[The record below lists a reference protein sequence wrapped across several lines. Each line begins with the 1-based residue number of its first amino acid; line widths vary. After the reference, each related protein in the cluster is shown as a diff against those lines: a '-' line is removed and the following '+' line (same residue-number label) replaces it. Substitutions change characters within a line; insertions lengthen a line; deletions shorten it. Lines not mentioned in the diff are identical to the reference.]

1 MRRHKTE
8 EIVAK
13 LRHAEGLAAGGRRI
27 SECVQEIG
35 VTEVT
40 YYRWRKRY
48 GGIESDLAEYLT
60 ELETEIIQLRRLVSD
75 LTLEKLILVEAT
87 REALSPALR
96 AAYVLHA
103 QAAFGIS
110 ERRACQA
117 LGQHRSTQRK
127 IRARLL
133 LEAPP
138 AMQCHS
144 TDARS
149 QSTIWPI
156 VGRRLRDGTIRGALD
171 SARSERA
178 DAQGIWTP
186 ISRSVFGRHWSR
198 TRHGRKQV
206 SAAISRRYRVRSAVR
221 ADPATTVAPVVVVT
235 HMPPAP
241 SGRTCDRPDSG
252 SSTTANRASDD
263 CSFYRAASCRALRER
278 IRQRNYRRQR
288 QEKRQH

>member
-1 MRRHKTE
+1 MRRHKAE
-8 EIVAK
+8 EIVAN
-13 LRHAEGLAAGGRRI
+13 LRHVEGLVAGGRRI
-27 SECVQEIG
+27 SECVREIG

-60 ELETEIIQLRRLVSD
+60 ELETEITRLRRLVSD

-87 REALSPALR
+87 TGTLSPELR

-103 QAAFGIS
+103 KAAFGIS

-127 IRARLL
+127 IRARLS

-138 AMQCHS
+138 ATQCHS

-149 QSTIWPI
+149 LSTSLAD
-156 VGRRLRDGTIRGALD
+156 RRPTLQDGTMRGALV

-178 DAQGIWTP
+178 DADPGFVMSTGAVN
-186 ISRSVFGRHWSR
+186 SVG
-198 TRHGRKQV
+198 
-206 SAAISRRYRVRSAVR
+206 
-221 ADPATTVAPVVVVT
+221 
-235 HMPPAP
+235 
-241 SGRTCDRPDSG
+241 
-252 SSTTANRASDD
+252 
-263 CSFYRAASCRALRER
+263 
-278 IRQRNYRRQR
+278 
-288 QEKRQH
+288 